1 MAENI
6 LDKTID
12 NGVIENVQIAPIG
25 KFIGS
30 STDGSP
36 VEENI
41 TVDKLEQLAD
51 KLNKSDDILCDV
63 DHASCKN
70 GVDKNSKAAGWFT
83 RFVLD
88 PIKGLFATLS
98 LTKYG
103 RELLEN
109 REYRYTSPV
118 FTLNDD
124 GTVADLHSV
133 ALTNQPAFKG
143 HIQPILNQESNE
155 ILKDKECL
163 NEDTKDI
170 LTMDITRE
178 ELKEMISSII
188 SDMRAAEKA
197 QEIQREV
204 VEEVVENECSTG
216 TTKEEVVK
224 NETSE
229 EEVVKASE
237 EATTTEKS
245 SATEEVVPEEK
256 VEEKKEVIKL
266 ETLNSAPT
274 LKDIEPE
281 WKRLTGQE
289 FLDWA
294 AKNPNYQ
301 I

>member
-70 GVDKNSKAAGWFT
+70 GVDKNSKAAGWFH

-88 PIKGLFATLS
+88 PLRGLFGTLR

-103 RELLEN
+103 RDLLEN

-118 FTLNDD
+118 FTLNED

-133 ALTNQPAFKG
+133 ALTNTPAFKG
-143 HIQPILNQESNE
+143 HITPILNQESNE
-155 ILKDKECL
+155 ILKEEIL
-163 NEDTKDI
+163 N
-170 LTMDITRE
+170 MTRE
-178 ELKEMISSII
+178 ELKEMITSII
-188 SDMRAAEKA
+188 SDMSAAEKA
-197 QEIQREV
+197 AEIKREV

-224 NETSE
+224 NETTE

-245 SATEEVVPEEK
+245 SATEEVPEEK
-256 VEEKKEVIKL
+256 TEEKREVIKL
-266 ETLNSAPT
+266 ETLNSSPS
-274 LKDIEPE
+274 LKETEPI
-281 WKRLTGQE
+281 WKRLSGKE
-289 FLDWA
+289 LLDWA
-294 AKNPNYQ
+294 AKNPHYQ